1 MAERA
6 SRLSAV
12 LASPKPTLRTPAV
25 SIRPVPPVTP
35 DLSPDGLGTRAGL
48 GSRAKAAADFLLAAA
63 FLLPALPVML
73 ACMAL
78 VRLTSNGPSVYTQ
91 SRVGR
96 SGRVFTLYKIRTM
109 YHECES
115 LTGPRWSMPGDP
127 RITPIG
133 RVFRRL
139 HLDELPQLFNVL
151 RGEMSLVG
159 PRPER
164 PEIVKRLR
172 QLVPGYDRRHAVKPG
187 ITGFAQIHL
196 PPDSCVRSVKN
207 KLVYDLFYIRN
218 RSVRMELL
226 IVLATAAKLLGLR
239 RLYQRK
245 PRFPTDEE

>member
-1 MAERA
+1 MAEHT

-12 LASPKPTLRTPAV
+12 LVSPKSTLRTTAV
-25 SIRPVPPVTP
+25 PIRPAPTLAP
-35 DLSPDGLGTRAGL
+35 DLSPAGI
-48 GSRAKAAADFLLAAA
+48 GGRAKAAADALLAAA
-63 FLLPALPVML
+63 LLVPALPVMV
-73 ACMAL
+73 ACVLL
-78 VRLTSNGPSVYTQ
+78 VRFTSGGPAVYTQ

-96 SGRVFTLYKIRTM
+96 GGRVFTLYKIRTM
-109 YHECES
+109 HHDCES

-127 RITPIG
+127 RITPVG

-151 RGEMSLVG
+151 KGDMSLVG

-164 PEIVKRLR
+164 PEIVKKLR
-172 QLVPGYDRRHAVKPG
+172 QVVPGYDRRHAVKPG

-218 RSVRMELL
+218 RSLRLELG
-226 IVLATAAKLLGLR
+226 IVLATALKLVGLR